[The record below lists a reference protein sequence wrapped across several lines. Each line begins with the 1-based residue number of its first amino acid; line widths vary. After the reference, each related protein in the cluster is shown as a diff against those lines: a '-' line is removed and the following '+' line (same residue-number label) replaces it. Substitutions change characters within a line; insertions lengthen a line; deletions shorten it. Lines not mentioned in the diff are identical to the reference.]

1 MYIYKKQNDM
11 TTTKINSSIKKQ
23 VINLMGKGHTNY
35 SKEVTTNN
43 EFNLES
49 VITISYESTC
59 QIDVII
65 DYKIIATFNKEN
77 NTINLIQLF

>member
-1 MYIYKKQNDM
+1 M
-11 TTTKINSSIKKQ
+11 TTAQINSSIKKQ
-23 VINLMGKGHTNY
+23 VISLMGKGHRKY
-35 SKEVTTNN
+35 SKVVITDN

-49 VITISYESTC
+49 EVVISYESTC